1 MATDEPLSK
10 EGRDFKVRSKSM
22 AFYEVRFRLHTHEK
36 DGPQAALV
44 QFLDSDERPI
54 TEEHVSPGFSEQ
66 VGRYSYL
73 KANPETGVGVV
84 RFFAPAAGGRM
95 TLRFRTWANRHP
107 VFLGSDISVRQLAGW
122 TIAAEPENRE
132 AVRLTPVARPLS
144 IPVAAGA
151 TVRLSLALRSADDG
165 DKIVLHAPCA
175 MSMEGQRLRLGEA
188 SAEPGSA
195 RPFAGRGAQILL
207 PVENAGQVPVVLS
220 LACEGTA
227 AVDVAEVAVLADGA
241 VAAGVLRQDQPAIAG
256 SPANASSGRNEGE
269 SLRWTTKVGNRL
281 FLRSTII
288 DTRQELTHTAA
299 KVSQI
304 ERTLEDS
311 LLLVEKKV
319 DYLLAKIDAYAEVD
333 DKNGAALQDGLA
345 AVRQVAQDLGKTV
358 TANQADLRNWQGSV
372 DGRLTVIE
380 RGNADMAGEV
390 AAVRQKGQE
399 LGEAIKAGQEATDA
413 RLKAVQQAEKE
424 LREVVVAGQDT
435 TDTKLGAIERA
446 NAGLASELTSVR
458 EASGKLG
465 EAVDANR
472 TEFLKRQDGLDSRLA
487 GIEKSGAKL
496 AAVLDASDSHVK
508 QALKDIS
515 GRPEKL
521 EEMDKRLA
529 KLAEPKKP
537 EPAPIEPAP
546 RGQPTVLVELLGPSG
561 VGKSTILRAAQALR
575 TPQQWWWGSAEI
587 DATISATDMAR
598 PSNRDAVDNFYPRDF
613 VPRCLET
620 MTASRMLPSQ
630 MVTAITQLRTTC
642 QVATAVRTISSLH
655 PLVHDELLL
664 HRASTLLLY
673 SDTFESEAVWY
684 FDTVPVP
691 TAAIILRTEADTIFQ
706 RALRRS
712 EQRINTYYSLDDNA
726 LRAIIE
732 RSLRLTEIAAE
743 RLRAREVT
751 VLEIDAGKD
760 VSETAHMV
768 HDFVSSQS
776 AKAQP
781 SHPKALQ

>member
-22 AFYEVRFRLHTHEK
+22 AFYEVRFRLRTHEK

-107 VFLGSDISVRQLAGW
+107 VFLGPDISVRQLAGW

-151 TVRLSLALRSADDG
+151 TVRLSLALRSADDA
-165 DKIVLHAPCA
+165 DKIVLQAPCA
-175 MSMEGQRLRLGEA
+175 ISMEGQRLRLGEA
-188 SAEPGSA
+188 SAQPGSV
-195 RPFAGRGAQILL
+195 RPFAGRGTQILL
-207 PVENAGQVPVVLS
+207 PVENAGQAPVVLS

-227 AVDVAEVAVLADGA
+227 AVDVAEVSVLADGA

-358 TANQADLRNWQGSV
+358 AANQAELRNWQGSV
-372 DGRLTVIE
+372 DGRLTTIE
-380 RGNADMAGEV
+380 RGNADLAGDV
-390 AAVRQKGQE
+390 AA
-399 LGEAIKAGQEATDA
+399 
-413 RLKAVQQAEKE
+413 
-424 LREVVVAGQDT
+424 
-435 TDTKLGAIERA
+435 
-446 NAGLASELTSVR
+446 
-458 EASGKLG
+458 
-465 EAVDANR
+465 
-472 TEFLKRQDGLDSRLA
+472 
-487 GIEKSGAKL
+487 
-496 AAVLDASDSHVK
+496 
-508 QALKDIS
+508 
-515 GRPEKL
+515 
-521 EEMDKRLA
+521 
-529 KLAEPKKP
+529 
-537 EPAPIEPAP
+537 
-546 RGQPTVLVELLGPSG
+546 
-561 VGKSTILRAAQALR
+561 
-575 TPQQWWWGSAEI
+575 
-587 DATISATDMAR
+587 
-598 PSNRDAVDNFYPRDF
+598 
-613 VPRCLET
+613 
-620 MTASRMLPSQ
+620 
-630 MVTAITQLRTTC
+630 
-642 QVATAVRTISSLH
+642 
-655 PLVHDELLL
+655 
-664 HRASTLLLY
+664 
-673 SDTFESEAVWY
+673 
-684 FDTVPVP
+684 
-691 TAAIILRTEADTIFQ
+691 
-706 RALRRS
+706 
-712 EQRINTYYSLDDNA
+712 
-726 LRAIIE
+726 
-732 RSLRLTEIAAE
+732 
-743 RLRAREVT
+743 
-751 VLEIDAGKD
+751 
-760 VSETAHMV
+760 AH
-768 HDFVSSQS
+768 
-776 AKAQP
+776 
-781 SHPKALQ
+781 